1 MFDVAVVGGGPA
13 GLYSAMLLAQ
23 EGFDVVVLEEHAAIG
38 APVHCT
44 GVVSGEVSSLFKVPE
59 SAVLNRPADCAVVAP
74 SGRAVTFAANGEDVA
89 VIDRALFDQ
98 ELATTARR
106 AGVEIRTG
114 ARAVAL
120 RVGHRGARVTTSG
133 GEPVGARACVLAC
146 GVAYGL
152 GRQAG
157 LGLPA
162 LHLHSAQV
170 ETPAAAAS
178 ATVELH
184 VGRGTAPDGFAWIVP
199 LEREGRARVK
209 LGVAALGDAGAR
221 LDRFGRVPRV
231 AARLSAP
238 PGPPVKRLLPLAPL
252 ARTFAPRVVAVGD
265 AAGLTKPTTGGGIFY
280 SLVSGACAAE
290 TLARA
295 LRRDDLGDVALA
307 AYERGWRARL
317 DPHVTLSAYVR
328 RLLAGLPDR
337 ELDALIDIV
346 ATDDVQAVI
355 RRSARFNWHGDLI
368 RAVLGQRG
376 VTGVLFRALLR

>member
-13 GLYSAMLLAQ
+13 GLYSAMLLAE

-44 GVVSGEVSSLFKVPE
+44 GVVSSEVSSLFKVPE

-74 SGRAVTFAANGEDVA
+74 SGRAVAVAPNGEDVA
-89 VIDRALFDQ
+89 VIDRAVFDQ
-98 ELATTARR
+98 ELAAAAGR
-106 AGVEIRTG
+106 AGAEIRTG
-114 ARAVAL
+114 TRAVAL
-120 RVGHRGARVTTSG
+120 DVGAAGARVTTADG
-133 GEPVGARACVLAC
+133 AAVTARACVLAC
-146 GVAYGL
+146 GVGYGL
-152 GRQAG
+152 GRRAG

-170 ETPAAAAS
+170 ETAAVAAP

-184 VGRGTAPDGFAWIVP
+184 VGRRTAPHGFAWVVP
-199 LEREGRARVK
+199 VRRDGRPLVK

-221 LDRFGRVPRV
+221 LAGFAASPRV
-231 AARLSAP
+231 AARLCGP
-238 PGPPVKRLLPLAPL
+238 PGRPVMRLLPLSPL
-252 ARTFAPRVVAVGD
+252 PRTFAARVVAVGD

-280 SLVSGACAAE
+280 SLVSAACAAE

-295 LRRDDLGDVALA
+295 LRGDALDGAALA
-307 AYERGWRARL
+307 AYERAWRARL
-317 DPHVTLSAYVR
+317 GPHVTLSAYVR

-337 ELDALIDIV
+337 ELDALV
-346 ATDDVQAVI
+346 EMLASDDVQAVI
-355 RRSARFNWHGDLI
+355 RRTARFNWHGDVI